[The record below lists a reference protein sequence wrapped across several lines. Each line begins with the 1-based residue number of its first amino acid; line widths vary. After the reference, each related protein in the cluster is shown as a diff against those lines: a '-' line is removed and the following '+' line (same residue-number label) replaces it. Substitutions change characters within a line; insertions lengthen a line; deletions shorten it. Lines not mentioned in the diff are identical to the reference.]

1 MSWILNFNLIV
12 VVFFLPFINM
22 DPKPYII
29 VCIFYTVF
37 SIKKR
42 EKSVYMIYVKQRETP
57 KMPS

>member
-37 SIKKR
+37 SIKK
-42 EKSVYMIYVKQRETP
+42 SVYMIYVKQRETP